1 MDTCTRTLAVVGA
14 VSGFLAVVL
23 GAFAAHGLRS
33 RLEPELL
40 TVFETGARYQMFHAL
55 AMFAAAWAATVA
67 RASLAHWAGRCFVL
81 GTVVFSGSLYA
92 LALTGLRWLG
102 AITPFGGVL
111 LLVGWALLAAA
122 FLRRQD
128 A

>member
-1 MDTCTRTLAVVGA
+1 MDSCTRTLAVLGA
-14 VSGFLAVVL
+14 VSGFLAVAL
-23 GAFAAHGLRS
+23 GAFAAHGLKA

-40 TVFETGARYQMFHAL
+40 TIFETGARYQIYHAL
-55 AMFAAAWAATVA
+55 AMFVAAWAATVA
-67 RASLAHWAGRCFVL
+67 RAPLAHWAGRCFVL

-111 LLVGWALLAAA
+111 LLAGWVLLALA